1 MEIHVVAMCRLFPVS
16 VSFFT
21 TPYKKME
28 LRQLQ
33 SFARVAQL
41 KSFSEAARTLYIT
54 QSTLSQ
60 QIRQLE
66 GEIGVPLFVRTTHSV
81 ELTDYGEEL
90 LPAVQRVLAEA
101 TSCQDRITDVN
112 NLNVGHINIGCTY
125 TFLPLL
131 KETLHHFLKNF
142 PGIRVH
148 IVCHSV
154 ERLMEML
161 LQREV
166 DVVLGLNPTHMPEG
180 LESQVLFNT
189 RLCVVMSDTHPLAQS
204 RSLRFAE
211 IEHHPLALPSK
222 GLQARSSFDLLTQ
235 GLDYQFDVRLEVNDI
250 NMLISMVRSTR
261 LITFLAEAA
270 VNTEPGIRTVPLER
284 SGIMEGAFTIR
295 KGCYTR
301 RATKEF
307 LRILSERGAML
318 SNAFF

>member
-1 MEIHVVAMCRLFPVS
+1 
-16 VSFFT
+16 
-21 TPYKKME
+21 ME

-33 SFARVAQL
+33 YFARVARL
-41 KSFSEAARTLYIT
+41 KSFSEAARSLYIT

-60 QIRQLE
+60 QIRQFE
-66 GEIGVPLFVRTTHSV
+66 AEIGVPLFVRTTHSV

-90 LPAVQRVLAEA
+90 LPTVQRVLTEA
-101 TSCQDRITDVN
+101 TSCMDRISDVN
-112 NLNVGHINIGCTY
+112 NLNVGHINIGCTF

-131 KETLHHFLKNF
+131 KETLHHYLKNF
-142 PGIRVH
+142 PGVRVN
-148 IVCHSV
+148 IVCQSV

-166 DVVLGLNPTHMPEG
+166 DVVLSFKPTRMPEG

-189 RLCVVMSDTHPLAQS
+189 RLCVVMSDTHPLAQCP
-204 RSLRFAE
+204 SLRFAD
-211 IEHHPLALPSK
+211 IERHPLALPSK

-235 GLDYQFDVRLEVNDI
+235 GLDYRFDVRLEVNDI

-270 VNTEPGIRTVPLER
+270 VRSEPGISTVPLER
-284 SGIMEGAFTIR
+284 PGIMEGAFTIR

-307 LRILSERGAML
+307 LHILAENGTLL
-318 SNAFF
+318 SNTLF

>member
-1 MEIHVVAMCRLFPVS
+1 
-16 VSFFT
+16 
-21 TPYKKME
+21 ME

-161 LQREV
+161 LQFSVRWMWCWV
-166 DVVLGLNPTHMPEG
+166 S
-180 LESQVLFNT
+180 SQHT
-189 RLCVVMSDTHPLAQS
+189 CPRGWSRRCCSIPACVW
-204 RSLRFAE
+204 
-211 IEHHPLALPSK
+211 
-222 GLQARSSFDLLTQ
+222 
-235 GLDYQFDVRLEVNDI
+235 
-250 NMLISMVRSTR
+250 
-261 LITFLAEAA
+261 
-270 VNTEPGIRTVPLER
+270 
-284 SGIMEGAFTIR
+284 
-295 KGCYTR
+295 
-301 RATKEF
+301 
-307 LRILSERGAML
+307 
-318 SNAFF
+318 